1 MCHPPTVQLKIS
13 DCQENRNPLGRC
25 FPPLNSYVGIWKFAG
40 SADTSWG
47 RLALR
52 LPTDESFSALYVK
65 GLNPMFL
72 YNLILKLNPASQ
84 F

>member
-1 MCHPPTVQLKIS
+1 MV
-13 DCQENRNPLGRC
+13 
-25 FPPLNSYVGIWKFAG
+25 AG

-52 LPTDESFSALYVK
+52 LPTEESFLALYVK
-65 GLNPMFL
+65 SLNPMFL
-72 YNLILKLNPASQ
+72 YNLILKLNLASQ